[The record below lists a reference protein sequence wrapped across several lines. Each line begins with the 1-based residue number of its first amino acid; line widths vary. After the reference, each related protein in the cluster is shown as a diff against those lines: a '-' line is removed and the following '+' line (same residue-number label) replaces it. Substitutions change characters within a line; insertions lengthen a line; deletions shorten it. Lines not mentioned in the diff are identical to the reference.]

1 VSVLENSTS
10 SGLRRLEKLSKMKIT
25 CWTNDDERIVAV
37 NADHVL
43 AAPPFYAWEHAA
55 PLLADPHNFAA
66 CVNAAVRFAQ
76 DGLVVTLPPDLFALD
91 SDWRQ
96 RLARAALAHPAGVFF
111 YGDYIVREE
120 EREHA
125 TRVPVRADI
134 GDITEREDWGPVW
147 ALRAEWLREIGGLD
161 ERVPRAAFYDLLLK
175 SWGEGR
181 RVHVGGPLGT
191 VAAPAKDASATEMK
205 DKLFFPGRGKL
216 GGFSYLFMDKED
228 ERQTEEVFYNFLK
241 RQHAWLAGERTSI
254 PPFYGEIQGGTLVSV
269 VTPVF
274 NRAKFVG
281 KAIESVQRQ
290 TRNDWEYILVDN
302 GSTDGTQEVIRSYAA
317 RDPRVRLIENDRNVI
332 ALSLNIGVH
341 AARGRYIAQLDSDD
355 EYLPHTL
362 DKMVAALE
370 THPTWGVAISYYELM
385 DEAGRS
391 LPEFGIIK
399 HEQYNRNNVLRR
411 DGAGALRCWHRSVI
425 LEFGGFD
432 EKELG
437 DYGEDYDLVLQCG
450 EKYEVGRVH
459 EVCYR
464 YRRHSDNTDVL
475 RDPEMKIRNKTIARL
490 NALRRRRVLNS

>member
-1 VSVLENSTS
+1 
-10 SGLRRLEKLSKMKIT
+10 MKIT
-25 CWTNDDERIVAV
+25 FWTHDDGRIVAV
-37 NADHVL
+37 DAEHVSV
-43 AAPPFYAWEHAA
+43 APPFFAEQNVT
-55 PLLADPHNFAA
+55 PLSADLHNFAA

-76 DGLVVTLPPDLFALD
+76 EGLVVTLPPDLLALD
-91 SDWRQ
+91 PDWKR
-96 RLARAALAHPAGVFF
+96 RLTDAAAGHPAGVFF
-111 YGDYIVREE
+111 YGNYLLRDNAHEQLSGVRN
-120 EREHA
+120 
-125 TRVPVRADI
+125 DI

-147 ALRAEWLREIGGLD
+147 AVRVEWLRDIGGLN
-161 ERVPRAAFYDLLLK
+161 ERCPRAAFYDLLLK

-181 RVHVGGPLGT
+181 RLHVGGPLGI
-191 VAAPAKDASATEMK
+191 VAAPTQDESAASLK

-241 RQHAWLAGERTSI
+241 RQHAWLDGERSALPPTSV
-254 PPFYGEIQGGTLVSV
+254 GGQRGVSVSV

-281 KAIESVQRQ
+281 QAIESVQRQ
-290 TRNDWEYILVDN
+290 TRSDWEYILVDN
-302 GSTDGTQEVIRSYAA
+302 GSTDGTRDLIRSYAA
-317 RDPRVRLIENDRNVI
+317 QDSRVRLIENDRNVI
-332 ALSLNIGVH
+332 ALSLNIGVR
-341 AARGRYIAQLDSDD
+341 AARGKYVAQLDSDD

-362 DKMVAALE
+362 EKMVAALE
-370 THPTWGVAISYYELM
+370 ANPTWGVAISYYELM
-385 DEAGRS
+385 DEQGRS

-411 DGAGALRCWHRSVI
+411 DGAGALRCWHRAVI

-432 EKELG
+432 EKDLG
-437 DYGEDYDLVLQCG
+437 DYGEDYDLVLKCG

-490 NALRRRRVLNS
+490 NALYRRQTIS